1 MRRVAIADSESVGMG
16 RLGGSGSRVTR
27 RSTLATILPSR
38 RWGTLCDAVRAWWR
52 PLKKLNIYVPFFLR
66 FTLMRIPATL
76 SGFIPRR
83 ATGECMSEDSIR
95 IVITAGIIA
104 LMFAWVPILGVIC
117 PSLRRSPKSSNGPAS
132 QEARSKKRCRPA
144 SVTPLASSRYAD
156 QSRDFLHA
164 LSTRGDRESSR
175 SQAVSPRVPPSSC
188 A

>member
-1 MRRVAIADSESVGMG
+1 VARRP
-16 RLGGSGSRVTR
+16 
-27 RSTLATILPSR
+27 TLATILPSR
-38 RWGTLCDAVRAWWR
+38 RWGTRPDAVLAQCVVQ
-52 PLKKLNIYVPFFLR
+52 KKIKKDVPFFHR

-117 PSLRRSPKSSNGPAS
+117 PSLRKSLQSSNGSAS
-132 QEARSKKRCRPA
+132 REARSKKRCRPA

-164 LSTRGDRESSR
+164 LSTRGERESSR
-175 SQAVSPRVPPSSC
+175 SQAVSPRVPPSSGV
-188 A
+188 